1 MMQIQS
7 AMLISTPPTS
17 TQEQS
22 TSSDTDFASIL
33 STHTEQFVAPCV
45 TETSARDVDYS
56 APSEDLASDSSKS
69 ASETELANAAAGSVA
84 PQVAPVVEAHPDA
97 ELTASVLEAIE
108 APSATAA
115 PTAAL
120 SLDTAANATSAEPA
134 AVELL
139 ATLAGEHLT
148 ETSEGLTQTST
159 AQPAPALAP
168 VVENDVAGTGEVDL
182 SVLEGASIT
191 VTPGVPAVAAADPEA
206 PLDEITVTVAPAL
219 AAVTPTDDSVTD
231 ELSKVLN
238 GTTPPS
244 VSAPSATPSS
254 STSSENADPDT
265 QTPAAPAPVSVDQ
278 VDGVTPAKHSEAFSL
293 AASSDVRPTSQTRA
307 AVTENIRSEVWAI
320 AQRAQNLA
328 RVEAVVHTALG
339 DLSVVARHTANGV
352 QVTLAGDAAA
362 NLDLASLQ
370 GQLPGLDVSVD
381 LSQQSRA
388 LEWEPDTVVPRAL
401 SSAPQIVSSPSLRS
415 SKSQLDVL
423 A

>member
-33 STHTEQFVAPCV
+33 STHTEQFVTPCV
-45 TETSARDVDYS
+45 TETSARDVDSS

-84 PQVAPVVEAHPDA
+84 PQVAPTVEAQPDA

-108 APSATAA
+108 APAA
-115 PTAAL
+115 PTATL
-120 SLDTAANATSAEPA
+120 SLDTASNSTSAEPA
-134 AVELL
+134 AVGLL

-148 ETSEGLTQTST
+148 ETPEGLTQTST
-159 AQPAPALAP
+159 AQAAPALAP

-182 SVLEGASIT
+182 SVLEGVSIT
-191 VTPGVPAVAAADPEA
+191 VTPGVPAVAKSDPEA

-219 AAVTPTDDSVTD
+219 AAVTPADDSVTD

-254 STSSENADPDT
+254 STSSENADPDA

-388 LEWEPDTVVPRAL
+388 LEWEPDTVVPRAP

-415 SKSQLDVL
+415 SQSQLDVL

>member
-45 TETSARDVDYS
+45 TETSARDVDSS

-84 PQVAPVVEAHPDA
+84 PQVAPVVEAQPDA

-108 APSATAA
+108 APAATAA
-115 PTAAL
+115 PTATL

-134 AVELL
+134 AVGLL

-148 ETSEGLTQTST
+148 ETPEGLTQTST

-191 VTPGVPAVAAADPEA
+191 VTPGVPAVAATADPEA

-244 VSAPSATPSS
+244 VSAPSATP
-254 STSSENADPDT
+254 SSENADPDT

-415 SKSQLDVL
+415 SQSQLDVL